1 MFSGSIVALTTPFA
15 NNSIDVPALARLIRF
30 HLDNGTNAIVPVG
43 TTGEASTLSSKEA
56 THVIDIVVNEVGG
69 QVPVIVGAGSNN
81 TAEAVLK
88 TTQATSLGASAVLH
102 VMGYYNRP
110 GQEGIF
116 QHFSTLNESTEL
128 PVLVYN
134 VPPRTVI
141 DILPETLAR
150 VAQLPSIVGVKDAT
164 ADLTRPLKERALINK
179 DFCFLSGEDQTAV
192 AYNANGGQGCISVT
206 ANVAPKLCAQ
216 LQAACAAQDYSSAL
230 KIQLNLMPLHEALF
244 KEPSPAA
251 VKYAASILGLCKS
264 DCRLPIVTL
273 SSSSKQLIEQAMR
286 GIGLI

>member
-88 TTQATSLGASAVLH
+88 TTQATSLGAPAVLH